1 MSPIGIL
8 EPKSYKPTYLQRLLA
23 SYRANLHS
31 ILHHP
36 RLQGPATEWLR
47 CPSLGTALVV
57 QWLRFC
63 ISSAGGSG
71 SMPGQ
76 GTRSHTLQLKILYAT
91 TKAWHRQKKKKDWPV
106 SPLPLN
112 SLQNAACLGP
122 SSSTYSS
129 PAYSIEEQH
138 PQAFSEP
145 DCLCFLETSGFWR
158 TNISLDN
165 NSCRH

>member
-1 MSPIGIL
+1 MSPVGIL

-63 ISSAGGSG
+63 IPSAGGSG

-91 TKAWHRQKKKKDWPV
+91 TKTWHRQKKERLASLTA
-106 SPLPLN
+106 SPQLIAECRLPGPLFLYLLKSYLSSEEPPI
-112 SLQNAACLGP
+112 SLKQHPSHTLEMFCVTLP
-122 SSSTYSS
+122 SFISSSL
-129 PAYSIEEQH
+129 P
-138 PQAFSEP
+138 
-145 DCLCFLETSGFWR
+145 
-158 TNISLDN
+158 
-165 NSCRH
+165 